1 MKKILLIMLVVLPLI
16 ALIGCY
22 DGDRWE
28 EGVNVPYFESTTG
41 HSAAHCVAL
50 WSNWNGPG
58 IPEDVIITTLNCMSG
73 LECIN
78 ALPDAISYYTGSIG
92 WQLDFPNSDAGQNEA
107 LATVR
112 EANHDQQ
119 PAIVPFFG
127 DEFFLAI
134 KYGGSKQDGVR
145 IAERMRFHN
154 LTRDGLWEFISEVKI
169 WFKPMY
175 GKYLIVVGDRSYK
188 TIALQNYQ
196 QFCEEG
202 GTYLGA
208 PKDYTPETSSS
219 TY

>member
-1 MKKILLIMLVVLPLI
+1 MKKLLILLLVLLPLI
-16 ALIGCY
+16 ASVGCD

-28 EGVNVPYFESTTG
+28 EGVYMPYLESTTG
-41 HSAAHCVAL
+41 HSAAHCVAM

-58 IPEDVIITTLNCMSG
+58 IPEDIIITTLNCMSG

-92 WQLDFPNSDAGQNEA
+92 WLLDFPNSDAGQNEA

-112 EANHDQQ
+112 EANYDQQ

-127 DEFFLAI
+127 EEFFLAI
-134 KYGGSKQDGVR
+134 QYRGERQNGVP
-145 IAERMRFHN
+145 IAEEMRFHN
-154 LTRDGLWEFISEVKI
+154 LSRDGFWVLIADVKM
-169 WFKPMY
+169 WFEPMY

-188 TIALQNYQ
+188 PVALQNYQ

-208 PKDYTPETSSS
+208 PRDYTPDTSSS